1 MAFVIDASVAA
12 CWLMPDEMHAVADA
26 ARRRMLSDAAIV
38 PAIWWF
44 EIRNVLIVGERR
56 GRLDAALTARAV
68 ALLSE
73 LPVSVD
79 HDPDESAIL
88 SLCRHHRLSVYD
100 AAYLSLAIREKLV
113 LATLD
118 DALARAAAAEGV
130 ILLDTSFK

>member
-1 MAFVIDASVAA
+1 MTFVIDASVAA
-12 CWLMPDEMHAVADA
+12 CWLMPDEMHPVADA
-26 ARRRMLSDAAIV
+26 ARRCMLNEPSLV
-38 PAIWWF
+38 PSIWWF
-44 EIRNVLIVGERR
+44 EVRNVLIVGERR
-56 GRLDAALTARAV
+56 GRIDAGQTARAV

-79 HDPDESAIL
+79 HDADEAAIL

-118 DALARAAAAEGV
+118 DALARAAAIEGV
-130 ILLDTSFK
+130 ALLAASSE

>member
-12 CWLMPDEMHAVADA
+12 CWLMPDEMHPVADA
-26 ARRRMLSDAAIV
+26 ARRRMRDEPALV
-38 PAIWWF
+38 PAVWSF
-44 EIRNVLIVGERR
+44 EVRNVLIASEWR
-56 GRLDAALTARAV
+56 GRIDAGRTARAL

-79 HDPDESAIL
+79 HDADEAAIL

-118 DALARAAAAEGV
+118 DALARAAAIEGV
-130 ILLDTSFK
+130 ALLGAPSK